1 MNKPQYFLQQ
11 NKLFTIKKFITP
23 SNAQIKAIALRIN
36 SRCNNLIKGC
46 FDFVSL
52 RIRYQTDIQHYGVI
66 EYWSFPIETLKRGIG
81 DCEDTSFLLA
91 SLLLAAGVNPKNVR
105 VVLGKTSGGGHA
117 WVEVRTDK
125 GWYILES
132 TSDVP
137 LEYGMNTWKIRDGY
151 KTGYSPHLYIYR
163 DHCVKIGNR

>member
-1 MNKPQYFLQQ
+1 MKCPQYVARP
-11 NKLFTIKKFITP
+11 NNSYTVNKFITP
-23 SNAQIKAIALRIN
+23 TDAQINTMAQRIN
-36 SRCNNLIKGC
+36 SRCYNLLKGC

-52 RIRYQTDIQHYGVI
+52 RIRYQTDIKQYGI
-66 EYWSFPIETLKRGIG
+66 QEHWALPIETLKRGTG

-91 SLLLAAGVNPKNVR
+91 SLLLAAGVTPQNVR
-105 VVLGKTSGGGHA
+105 VALGRTSSGGHA

-137 LEYGMNTWKIRDGY
+137 LSYGVNTWKIQEGY
-151 KTGYSPHLYIYR
+151 KIGYSPHLYIYR
-163 DHCVKIGNR
+163 DHCVRVK